1 MKMQDQ
7 FEEDELVE
15 TRRIASV
22 RIHVERAI
30 GRLKVFHILNNIPN
44 CMAGLAN
51 QIFFICTILTNFRKP
66 LV

>member
-1 MKMQDQ
+1 MKT
-7 FEEDELVE
+7 FEENEMVQ
-15 TRRIASV
+15 TRRIASI

-30 GRLKVFHILNNIPN
+30 GRLHNLNNIPN

-51 QIFFICTILTNFRKP
+51 QMFSVYTMLTNFRKP